1 MKEDNRH
8 QETIQCPVCLSNAFL
23 WLLVTLLALPFAGA
37 KGQCVME
44 NNAFLP
50 GERLQMDVYFKW
62 GLIMPKAGNVELLID
77 NAVNG
82 TRNGNGQNGAAYRYR
97 LLFKTTSMFDH
108 IFKMRDTI
116 DCHYSKDMQLLRS
129 EKRVSEGGKYL
140 VDDLKFTYNE
150 GLTRVRSLRYN
161 LEKTKIDTVL
171 VSEDCMTD
179 MLGATLFLRTHD
191 ISAMR
196 VGDVIP
202 FRIAVGR
209 DRVNVRFRYA
219 GQSIVE
225 HGDNV
230 KFKTKRF
237 YMDIFDEAFTETK
250 EAIEVWVSDDGNKI
264 PIKIKAKLKIGSAEV
279 KFRSISGNRHP
290 LTSRIVIPSR

>member
-1 MKEDNRH
+1 
-8 QETIQCPVCLSNAFL
+8 
-23 WLLVTLLALPFAGA
+23 
-37 KGQCVME
+37 
-44 NNAFLP
+44 
-50 GERLQMDVYFKW
+50 
-62 GLIMPKAGNVELLID
+62 
-77 NAVNG
+77 
-82 TRNGNGQNGAAYRYR
+82 
-97 LLFKTTSMFDH
+97 
-108 IFKMRDTI
+108 
-116 DCHYSKDMQLLRS
+116 
-129 EKRVSEGGKYL
+129 
-140 VDDLKFTYNE
+140 
-150 GLTRVRSLRYN
+150 
-161 LEKTKIDTVL
+161 
-171 VSEDCMTD
+171 
-179 MLGATLFLRTHD
+179 
-191 ISAMR
+191 MR

-202 FRIAVGR
+202 FSIAVGR

-290 LTSRIVIPSR
+290 LNSRIVIPSR

>member
-23 WLLVTLLALPFAGA
+23 WLLVTLLALPLAGA

-82 TRNGNGQNGAAYRYR
+82 PRNGNGQNGAAYRYR

-116 DCHYSKDMQLLRS
+116 DCHYSKDM
-129 EKRVSEGGKYL
+129 
-140 VDDLKFTYNE
+140 
-150 GLTRVRSLRYN
+150 
-161 LEKTKIDTVL
+161 
-171 VSEDCMTD
+171 
-179 MLGATLFLRTHD
+179 
-191 ISAMR
+191 
-196 VGDVIP
+196 
-202 FRIAVGR
+202 
-209 DRVNVRFRYA
+209 
-219 GQSIVE
+219 
-225 HGDNV
+225 
-230 KFKTKRF
+230 
-237 YMDIFDEAFTETK
+237 
-250 EAIEVWVSDDGNKI
+250 
-264 PIKIKAKLKIGSAEV
+264 
-279 KFRSISGNRHP
+279 
-290 LTSRIVIPSR
+290 